1 MVITLTISPTN
12 GVVVND
18 PGADVNFRVES
29 NNNQHMLFVDGGTD
43 RVGIG
48 TNSPTDTLQVEGSIG
63 VGVGRDAQLTSVNNG
78 LAIRNLVSNA
88 DMFFYV
94 NDGGVD
100 TEAMRIDGATAN
112 VGIGTTSPGAAVDIK
127 DYFQIEASS
136 SYMWYFRI

>member
-1 MVITLTISPTN
+1 M
-12 GVVVND
+12 
-18 PGADVNFRVES
+18 
-29 NNNQHMLFVDGGTD
+29 
-43 RVGIG
+43 
-48 TNSPTDTLQVEGSIG
+48 QVEGSIG

-112 VGIGTTSPGAAVDIK
+112 VGIGTTSPGT
-127 DYFQIEASS
+127 
-136 SYMWYFRI
+136 

>member
-1 MVITLTISPTN
+1 
-12 GVVVND
+12 
-18 PGADVNFRVES
+18 
-29 NNNQHMLFVDGGTD
+29 MLFVDGGTD

-112 VGIGTTSPGAAVDIK
+112 VGIGTHHQV
-127 DYFQIEASS
+127 
-136 SYMWYFRI
+136 